1 MPDLR
6 HGPIFS
12 VGARASAA
20 FVEWTEF
27 VIAYFEQRRAMS
39 LNFLKRSLHIK
50 ITIGT
55 ALPLILILG
64 FFTTIEHSRHRS
76 TVLTHL
82 SALASYSGQV
92 IESSLQ
98 HAMLESDFT
107 EVQGILD
114 TIGESGEFQVV
125 YLLDPSGKVIFAPD
139 NAGVGIV
146 LDNRQPDCQPCHHLT
161 VSRRPDSVV
170 VQLDDGQRV
179 FRSMQPIEN
188 TPRCARCHDPAQPL
202 LGVLLTD
209 IPMAPMEATLTDDLR
224 ENLLWSA
231 LTLLVAIIIVNVAV
245 SRFMLRRLSKMAAA
259 MADLGHGQ
267 LPFHLLEGPLDEI
280 GQLARAFNH
289 MAQQVQTREREN
301 RVLSEDLR
309 HQSAQQSELLK
320 RLITAQEDERK
331 RVARELHDRL
341 GQFLA
346 GLALQ
351 TGALERLVT
360 QDTPRAIQQLSQI
373 KALTTE
379 TTDRMY
385 NLILDLRP
393 SVLDDLGLVAALR
406 AYFERLLNGTGI
418 TMEMNVD
425 ELAERLPPEYET
437 VLYRVYQEALTNV
450 VRHARATHI
459 QLRLACHAGVFEGR
473 IIDDGQGF
481 DTDHVQSDGQSA
493 HGLGLLGMQERLLQ
507 IGGRLEITSRP
518 GHGTQLSIFVPR
530 EEDRCG

>member
-1 MPDLR
+1 MIPNVLR
-6 HGPIFS
+6 
-12 VGARASAA
+12 
-20 FVEWTEF
+20 
-27 VIAYFEQRRAMS
+27 
-39 LNFLKRSLHIK
+39 RSLHAK

-55 ALPLILILG
+55 ALPLILISG

-76 TVLTHL
+76 TVLSHL

-98 HAMLESDFT
+98 HAMLESDFA

-114 TIGESGEFQVV
+114 TIGKSGEFQVV
-125 YLLDPSGKVIFAPD
+125 YLLDPSGEVIFAPD
-139 NAGVGIV
+139 NAGVGTV
-146 LDNRQPDCQPCHHLT
+146 LDNRERECQPCHRLA
-161 VSRRPDSVV
+161 VDDRPDSIVV
-170 VQLDDGQRV
+170 RLEDGQRA

-188 TPRCARCHDPAQPL
+188 TAECARCHDPDEQI

-209 IPMAPMEATLTDDLR
+209 IPMDPMEAALANDLR

-231 LTLLVAIIIVNVAV
+231 ITLLVAIIVVNVAV
-245 SRFMLRRLSKMAAA
+245 SRFVLRRLSRMATA

-267 LPFHLLEGPLDEI
+267 LPSHLSEGSPDKI
-280 GQLARAFNH
+280 GQLAGAFNH
-289 MAQQVQTREREN
+289 MARQVQTRENEN
-301 RVLSEDLR
+301 RSLSEGLR
-309 HQSAQQSELLK
+309 YQSAQQSELLR

-351 TGALERLVT
+351 TGALERLIT

-373 KALTTE
+373 RSLTTE

-393 SVLDDLGLVAALR
+393 SVLDDLGLAAALR
-406 AYFERLLNGTGI
+406 VYSERLLDGTGI
-418 TMEMNVD
+418 VLEMNVN
-425 ELAERLPPEYET
+425 ELAERLPPEFET
-437 VLYRVYQEALTNV
+437 VLYRVFQEALTNI
-450 VRHARATHI
+450 VRHANAKRIRMT
-459 QLRLACHAGVFEGR
+459 LACRTGVFEGE
-473 IIDDGQGF
+473 IIDDGRGF
-481 DTDHVQSDGQSA
+481 DPDQVKVDGQSP

-507 IGGRLEITSRP
+507 IKGRLEIVSRP
-518 GHGTQLSIFVPR
+518 GHGTQLLIFVVL
-530 EEDRCG
+530 EEGDCG

>member
-1 MPDLR
+1 
-6 HGPIFS
+6 
-12 VGARASAA
+12 
-20 FVEWTEF
+20 
-27 VIAYFEQRRAMS
+27 MS
-39 LNFLKRSLHIK
+39 LDFLKRSLHAK
-50 ITIGT
+50 VTIGT

-64 FFTTIEHSRHRS
+64 FFTGIEHSRHRNL
-76 TVLTHL
+76 VLSHL

-107 EVQGILD
+107 QVQGILD

-139 NAGVGIV
+139 NVGVGLL
-146 LDNRQPDCQPCHHLT
+146 LDNRQPDCQPCHHLA
-161 VSRRPDSVV
+161 VNRRPESVV
-170 VQLDDGQRV
+170 VRLDDGQRV

-188 TPRCARCHDPAQPL
+188 TPRCARCHDATQPL

-209 IPMAPMEATLTDDLR
+209 IPMGPMETVLADDLR

-231 LTLLVAIIIVNVAV
+231 ITVLVGIIIANVVV
-245 SRFMLRRLSKMAAA
+245 SRFVLRRLSKMAGA
-259 MADLGHGQ
+259 MAVLGHGE
-267 LPFHLLEGPLDEI
+267 LPSHLSEGSPDEI

-301 RVLSEDLR
+301 RDLSEDLR
-309 HQSAQQSELLK
+309 QQGDQQRDLLK
-320 RLITAQEDERK
+320 RLISAQEDERK
-331 RVARELHDRL
+331 RIARELHDRL

-351 TGALERLVT
+351 TSALERLIT
-360 QDTPRAIQQLSQI
+360 QDTPRAIQQLGQI
-373 KALTTE
+373 RALTTE

-406 AYFERLLNGTGI
+406 VYSQRLLDGTGI
-418 TMEMNVD
+418 SIEMDVGG
-425 ELAERLPPEYET
+425 LAERLPPEYET
-437 VLYRVYQEALTNV
+437 VLYRVYQEALVNI
-450 VRHARATHI
+450 VRHAHATRI
-459 QLRLACHAGVFEGR
+459 QITLACHAGRFEGQV
-473 IIDDGQGF
+473 IDDGQGF
-481 DTDHVQSDGQSA
+481 DPDLARPDGQSA

-507 IGGRLEITSRP
+507 CQGRMEIVSHP
-518 GHGTQLSIFVPR
+518 GQGTQLFIFLPLA
-530 EEDRCG
+530 EGYCD

>member
-1 MPDLR
+1 MN
-6 HGPIFS
+6 
-12 VGARASAA
+12 
-20 FVEWTEF
+20 
-27 VIAYFEQRRAMS
+27 
-39 LNFLKRSLHIK
+39 LNFLKRSLHAK
-50 ITIGT
+50 ITMGT

-76 TVLTHL
+76 TVLSRL

-114 TIGESGEFQVV
+114 TIGESGEFRVV
-125 YLLDPSGKVIFAPD
+125 YLLDPSGKVMFAPD
-139 NAGVGIV
+139 NVGVGLV
-146 LDNRQPDCQPCHHLT
+146 LDNHQPDCQPCHHLA
-161 VSRRPDSVV
+161 VSHRPDSVV
-170 VQLDDGQRV
+170 VQLDDGQHV

-188 TPRCARCHDPAQPL
+188 TPQCARCHDPNERL

-209 IPMAPMEATLTDDLR
+209 IPMAPMETMLANDLR

-231 LTLLVAIIIVNVAV
+231 ITVLVAIIIVNVAV
-245 SRFMLRRLSKMAAA
+245 SRLMLRRLSKMTAA
-259 MADLGHGQ
+259 MADLGHGE
-267 LPFHLLEGPLDEI
+267 LLSHLSEGSPDEI

-301 RVLSEDLR
+301 RILSEDLR
-309 HQSAQQSELLK
+309 HQSEQRRDLLK
-320 RLITAQEDERK
+320 KLISAQEDERK

-351 TGALERLVT
+351 TGALERLIT
-360 QDTPRAIQQLSQI
+360 QDTPRAIQQLGQI
-373 KALTTE
+373 RALTTE

-393 SVLDDLGLVAALR
+393 AVLDDLGLAAALR
-406 AYFERLLNGTGI
+406 AYSERLLDGTGI
-418 TMEMNVD
+418 TMEMSIGG
-425 ELAERLPPEYET
+425 LAERLSPEYET
-437 VLYRVYQEALTNV
+437 VLYRVYQEALVNI
-450 VRHARATHI
+450 VRHAHATHI
-459 QLRLACHAGVFEGR
+459 QIMLACHAGVFEGQ

-481 DTDHVQSDGQSA
+481 DPEHARPDGQSP

-507 IGGRLEITSRP
+507 CRGHLEIASQA
-518 GHGTQLSIFVPR
+518 GQGTRLSIFLPIA
-530 EEDRCG
+530 EDYCG